1 MGKSLFPDVEGI
13 RTTLSSFSYS
23 DTSFGS
29 AGFHL
34 KSALVGIGLHVT
46 TTHRIKGQWA
56 LFWTDTLKRPI
67 QLRLTLSI
75 KITLEKSARS
85 WERNTRWQEK
95 KEDELFYFLTSSC
108 HAWKLEYSPFHEES
122 KFNRQRKTRRP
133 RNISVFKR
141 RKTQQAAGS
150 TKKKRNHG
158 ERMFNQ
164 KTKMKKKSLRRS
176 ASQD

>member
-1 MGKSLFPDVEGI
+1 MGKSLFPDELSPFPDVEGI
-13 RTTLSSFSYS
+13 RTTLSSFSYG

-75 KITLEKSARS
+75 KITLEKGARS

-95 KEDELFYFLTSSC
+95 EEDELFYFLTSSC
-108 HAWKLEYSPFHEES
+108 HAWKLKYSPFQEDR
-122 KFNRQRKTRRP
+122 KFNRQLKTRRP
-133 RNISVFKR
+133 RNLYSEGERHNKP
-141 RKTQQAAGS
+141 QGLP
-150 TKKKRNHG
+150 KRNH
-158 ERMFNQ
+158 RKRVLN
-164 KTKMKKKSLRRS
+164 
-176 ASQD
+176 